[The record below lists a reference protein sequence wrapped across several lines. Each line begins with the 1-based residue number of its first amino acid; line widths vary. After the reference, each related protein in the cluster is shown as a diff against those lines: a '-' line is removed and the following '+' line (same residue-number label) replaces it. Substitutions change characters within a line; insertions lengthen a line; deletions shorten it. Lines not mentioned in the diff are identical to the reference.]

1 MFSKV
6 IAVVISKKCLTIFI
20 CKVYI
25 SCIQMKSNENNIFL
39 INQIKLGD
47 INAFEKLYDD
57 YSPSIFGIIS
67 NMVKSDDIGEDLC
80 QDVFVKIWKN
90 IHSYDESKGS
100 IFTWMLNIARNT
112 AIDFIR
118 SNKNKLNAEIQ
129 NQGKSV
135 NEIKQVS
142 ASENFSINHIGI
154 RDLIN
159 KLYEDQQLMIDYIYF
174 RGYTHQEVA
183 DELAMPLGTVKTKIR
198 NALINLRKAFNTLF
212 WM

>member
-1 MFSKV
+1 
-6 IAVVISKKCLTIFI
+6 
-20 CKVYI
+20 
-25 SCIQMKSNENNIFL
+25 MKSNENNIFL

-159 KLYEDQQLMIDYIYF
+159 KLPEDQQLMIEYIYF